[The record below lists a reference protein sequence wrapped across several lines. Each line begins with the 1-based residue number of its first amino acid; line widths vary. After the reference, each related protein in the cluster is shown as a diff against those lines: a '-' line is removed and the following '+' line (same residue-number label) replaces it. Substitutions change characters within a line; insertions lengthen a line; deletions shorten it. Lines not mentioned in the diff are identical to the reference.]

1 MLDLDTVRSATVSRL
16 TTFRELLPSYPVSDG
31 AMFTLMPEPAT
42 APSMALLIS
51 DFREVAAVPPP
62 TRMSDRLEPWKAT
75 AYLKPRVMILL
86 RRGKLA

>member
-1 MLDLDTVRSATVSRL
+1 
-16 TTFRELLPSYPVSDG
+16 
-31 AMFTLMPEPAT
+31 MFTRMFEPAT

-62 TRMSDRLEPWKAT
+62 MRMSDRLDPWKAT
-75 AYLKPRVMILL
+75 AYLKPREMTLL